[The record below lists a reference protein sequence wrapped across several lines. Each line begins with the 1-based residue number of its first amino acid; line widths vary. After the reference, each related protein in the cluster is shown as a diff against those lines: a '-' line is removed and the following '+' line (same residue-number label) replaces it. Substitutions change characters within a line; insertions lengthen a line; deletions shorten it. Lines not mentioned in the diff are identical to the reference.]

1 LQCGAKKK
9 IKILVSTGSTAATQL
24 VLLSTLAS
32 SLLFG
37 DLLQARYCDLKHKFR
52 LQQPTCRIPPPKI
65 LRTLKALAI
74 VALLASNT
82 EPTGSETFRKQTDI
96 VSNIGPYNFGS
107 CFLATKA
114 FQIRAPSMWNFK
126 LLATQTSF
134 IFVNLQFRNKHHLLI
149 SSIFSTHTKLVNGLL

>member
-1 LQCGAKKK
+1 MWSQKK

-37 DLLQARYCDLKHKFR
+37 DLLHARYCDLKHKFR

-82 EPTGSETFRKQTDI
+82 EPTGSETFRKTDRYSI
-96 VSNIGPYNFGS
+96 KYRPVQFWILFFGY
-107 CFLATKA
+107 
-114 FQIRAPSMWNFK
+114 
-126 LLATQTSF
+126 
-134 IFVNLQFRNKHHLLI
+134 
-149 SSIFSTHTKLVNGLL
+149 